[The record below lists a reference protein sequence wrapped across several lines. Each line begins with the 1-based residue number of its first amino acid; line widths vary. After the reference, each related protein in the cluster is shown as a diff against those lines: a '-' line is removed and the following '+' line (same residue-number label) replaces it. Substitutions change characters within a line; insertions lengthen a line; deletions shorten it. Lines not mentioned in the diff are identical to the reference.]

1 MKFVVISGSNRMGS
15 KSRDVANLMVQ
26 RLQQRPGVEVVL
38 LDVAHYNFPNLEER
52 WGMHPNPP
60 QGMEEFSTHL
70 ATAAAIVVVTP
81 EYNGGM
87 AGSLKNTLDYFRR
100 EFVRKPMAA
109 VTVTSGTMGGVN
121 ALHQLWYWMLYVGAV
136 VSPGK
141 LMVSEVQTALDQPE
155 SAPGE
160 RLARGVE
167 KCIDDLIWLA
177 LKLN

>member
-1 MKFVVISGSNRMGS
+1 MKIVVISGSNRMGS
-15 KSRDVANLMVQ
+15 KSRIVAERVME
-26 RLQQRPGVEVVL
+26 RLLQRPGVEAVL
-38 LDVAHYNFPNLEER
+38 LDVAHYNFPVLEER
-52 WGMHPNPP
+52 WGIHPQPP

-70 ATAAAIVVVTP
+70 STAGAIVVVTP

-121 ALHQLWYWMLYVGAV
+121 ALHQLWYWMLYVGALA
-136 VSPGK
+136 SPGK
-141 LMVSEVQTALDQPE
+141 LMVSEVQTALEQPE

-160 RLARGVE
+160 RLARGIE
-167 KCIDDLIWLA
+167 KCLDDLIWLA
-177 LKLN
+177 LKVA